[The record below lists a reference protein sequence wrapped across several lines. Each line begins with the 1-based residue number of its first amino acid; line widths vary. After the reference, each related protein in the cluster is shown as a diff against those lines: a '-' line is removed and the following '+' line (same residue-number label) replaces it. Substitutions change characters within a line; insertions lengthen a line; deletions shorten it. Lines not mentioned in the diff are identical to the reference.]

1 MFCGMIMTVLPL
13 RQEIK
18 QVTHL
23 LNFHNMAHF
32 TDFKKEDIQNGVE
45 FSNFIEAILLETA
58 GKEAGLAVCYL
69 RQMLGREKDDE
80 SRALI
85 MKINKEIERSRAAIK
100 KAIYKYAPTLKTK
113 CNV

>member
-1 MFCGMIMTVLPL
+1 
-13 RQEIK
+13 
-18 QVTHL
+18 
-23 LNFHNMAHF
+23 MAHF
-32 TDFKKEDIQNGVE
+32 TDFKKEDIQNGIE

-100 KAIYKYAPTLKTK
+100 KAIYEYAPTLKTK
-113 CNV
+113 RKA

>member
-1 MFCGMIMTVLPL
+1 MVFDSLPL
-13 RQEIK
+13 RQERK

-23 LNFHNMAHF
+23 LNFHTMAHF
-32 TDFKKEDIQNGVE
+32 TDFKKEDIQNGIE

-100 KAIYKYAPTLKTK
+100 KAIYEYAPTLKTK
-113 CNV
+113 RKA